1 MPHIEVLPNTGA
13 APAPGWAYVP
23 DTGYDPSKVAI
34 NPKDRKRQA
43 QRAGLI
49 PTGLELSARQLTAV
63 QRRIAELERDN
74 DARSNIDTG
83 RKGRFNLCRYTEDE
97 AQG

>member
-43 QRAGLI
+43 QRSGNIA
-49 PTGLELSARQLTAV
+49 TGLELSARQLTAV
-63 QRRIAELERDN
+63 QRRIVELERDN
-74 DARSNIDTG
+74 DARSAIEVPG
-83 RKGRFNLCRYTEDE
+83 RKSAWDPSYYTV
-97 AQG
+97 